1 LPTIPGRVPELA
13 ELPSG
18 CGFADRCALAID
30 DCRRTAP
37 PALEIAPGHAAR
49 CIRLVEAGGAA

>member
-1 LPTIPGRVPELA
+1 VPELA